1 MVILCD
7 NWWCFLECSWRH
19 PQRRHFVQKF
29 VIFDDHVVVSW
40 KWQKIGTQLQWKT
53 CMMSRVICQMVT
65 LSMNLS
71 AHWRSFQALHTF
83 FMVIISKSTG
93 FSEINYSDQMW
104 QVRFEFDL
112 FLLFHK
118 SNQQSWLLDS
128 ILVVIVNTGL
138 INKEASNIADCDVC
152 FCRLMSKLADVNI
165 QSSDGMFNFML
176 LVHVLYVLLHTFYIK
191 NKIIYFKCNHNG
203 WNDTMRYKIKQQQK

>member
-1 MVILCD
+1 
-7 NWWCFLECSWRH
+7 
-19 PQRRHFVQKF
+19 
-29 VIFDDHVVVSW
+29 
-40 KWQKIGTQLQWKT
+40 
-53 CMMSRVICQMVT
+53 MMSTVICQMVT

-138 INKEASNIADCDVC
+138 INKEASNIADCDVFC
-152 FCRLMSKLADVNI
+152 CRLLSKLADVNI
-165 QSSDGMFNFML
+165 QSSDGMFHFML
-176 LVHVLYVLLHTFYIK
+176 SVHVLYCLTSHILHCFITLGGSAAYSLTSYLFI
-191 NKIIYFKCNHNG
+191 
-203 WNDTMRYKIKQQQK
+203 